1 VRALIIKKAPLDKIL
16 AGTKTWEMRGSRT
29 NIRETIGLIES
40 GSGTVVGLC
49 DLMDCRGPLTAAE
62 FRQNARKAGMA
73 PAAATLGGYAK
84 TYAWVL
90 ANARRLKTPVPYNHP
105 SGAIIWVALDES
117 TERALNGR
125 KIEKVKVTSQKRKL
139 NRGGDQWV

>member
-1 VRALIIKKAPLDKIL
+1 MRALIIKKARLDKIL
-16 AGTKTWEMRGSRT
+16 AGTKTWEIRGSRT

-73 PAAATLGGYAK
+73 PANATLGGYAK
-84 TYAWVL
+84 TYA
-90 ANARRLKTPVPYNHP
+90 
-105 SGAIIWVALDES
+105 
-117 TERALNGR
+117 
-125 KIEKVKVTSQKRKL
+125 
-139 NRGGDQWV
+139 